1 MTASSDGSAT
11 FVKASTQNE
20 YVPVSVGE
28 PMQSHHAATKN
39 YVDGKTGA
47 IQASAIL
54 KSGGTMVG
62 KLKLT
67 GTPTE
72 DSEAVT
78 KSYVDAILPTFT
90 EADNGKVLGIVN
102 GALAWVD
109 KA

>member
-1 MTASSDGSAT
+1 
-11 FVKASTQNE
+11 
-20 YVPVSVGE
+20 
-28 PMQSHHAATKN
+28 MQTYHAATKS

-72 DSEAVT
+72 SNEAVT
-78 KSYVDAILPTFT
+78 KGYVDAILPAFT
-90 EADNGKVLGIVN
+90 EADNGKVLGVVN
-102 GALAWVD
+102 GALAWVT
-109 KA
+109 K

>member
-1 MTASSDGSAT
+1 
-11 FVKASTQNE
+11 
-20 YVPVSVGE
+20 
-28 PMQSHHAATKN
+28 
-39 YVDGKTGA
+39 
-47 IQASAIL
+47 
-54 KSGGTMVG
+54 MVG

-78 KSYVDAILPTFT
+78 KAYADAILPAFT
-90 EADNGKVLGIVN
+90 DADNGKVLGIVN